1 MSNSQAIQAIY
12 LLRRG
17 EHQDVMYYI
26 KNFNG
31 ENGFMFNNDNNYA
44 DVRQKTEDLLDSN
57 HGHSGGSW
65 GCMLRTIQAVL
76 NNKITIEQLIEED
89 RISNERYLEWKRQ
102 YDLEQAQKAN
112 VKAQAQAEQAQAE
125 QAHAHNE
132 VEQAQAHNEVE

>member
-1 MSNSQAIQAIY
+1 MSNSQAIDAIY

-17 EHQDVMYYI
+17 EHQDVMNYI

-31 ENGFMFNNDNNYA
+31 NNGFMFNNDKNYA

-76 NNKITIEQLIEED
+76 NNKITLEQLIEED
-89 RISNERYLEWKRQ
+89 RISNERYLEWKRT
-102 YDLEQAQKAN
+102 YELEQAQKAN
-112 VKAQAQAEQAQAE
+112 VKVQVEQAPAQVEQAPAEQAPM
-125 QAHAHNE
+125 N
-132 VEQAQAHNEVE
+132 